1 MSSFKIFDIA
11 GSGLSAQSVRLNTV
25 ASNLAN
31 ADSVSGDPS
40 TVYKARH
47 PVFQAVKA
55 SMAAQTLSSAGG
67 VSLSTGTDQSD
78 AAVRVSGIVESTA
91 DPTERYEPGNPLAN
105 ADGNVYSPNVNVIE
119 EMTDMISA
127 SRAYQN
133 NIEVMN
139 TSKEL
144 MMATLKLGA

>member
-1 MSSFKIFDIA
+1 MSSFKVFEIA

-31 ADSVSGDPS
+31 ADSVSGDPN

-47 PVFQAVKA
+47 PVFQAVH
-55 SMAAQTLSSAGG
+55 AAVGAQAQAQQAG
-67 VSLSTGTDQSD
+67 
-78 AAVRVSGIVESTA
+78 AAVRVTGIVESNA
-91 DPTERYEPGNPLAN
+91 PPTVRNDPGNPLAD
-105 ADGNVYSPNVNVIE
+105 AQGNVYAPNVNVIE

-133 NIEVMN
+133 DVEVMG
-139 TSKEL
+139 TAKDL
-144 MMATLKLGA
+144 MLATLKLGS

>member
-31 ADSVSGDPS
+31 ADSVSGDPA

-47 PVFQAVKA
+47 PVFQAIQQQLQGA
-55 SMAAQTLSSAGG
+55 SNLENHSEAT
-67 VSLSTGTDQSD
+67 
-78 AAVRVSGIVESTA
+78 VRVAGIVESQA
-91 DPTERYEPGNPLAN
+91 APQLRYDPGNPLAN
-105 ADGNVYSPNVNVIE
+105 AQGNVYAPNVNVIE

-127 SRAYQN
+127 SRAYQDN
-133 NIEVMN
+133 VEVMN
-139 TSKEL
+139 TSKDL
-144 MMATLKLGA
+144 MLATLKLGQ

>member
-1 MSSFKIFDIA
+1 MSSFKVFDIA

-31 ADSVSGDPS
+31 ADSVSGDPA

-47 PVFQAVKA
+47 PVFQAVH
-55 SMAAQTLSSAGG
+55 
-67 VSLSTGTDQSD
+67 
-78 AAVRVSGIVESTA
+78 AAVGAAAGARQQAGATVRVAGIVESQA
-91 DPTERYEPGNPLAN
+91 PPTVRNDPGNPLAD
-105 ADGNVYSPNVNVIE
+105 AQGNVYAPNVNVIE

-133 NIEVMN
+133 NVEVMS
-139 TSKEL
+139 TAKDL
-144 MMATLKLGA
+144 MLATLKLGD

>member
-47 PVFQAVKA
+47 PVFQAIQQQLQGAA
-55 SMAAQTLSSAGG
+55 SL
-67 VSLSTGTDQSD
+67 DNQSE
-78 AAVRVSGIVESTA
+78 ATVRVAGIVESQA
-91 DPTERYEPGNPLAN
+91 APQMRYDPGNPLAN
-105 ADGNVYSPNVNVIE
+105 AQGNIFAPNVNVIE

-127 SRAYQN
+127 SRAYQDN
-133 NIEVMN
+133 VEVMN
-139 TSKEL
+139 TSKDL
-144 MMATLKLGA
+144 MLATLKLGQS

>member
-47 PVFQAVKA
+47 PVFQAIQQQLQGA
-55 SMAAQTLSSAGG
+55 TNM
-67 VSLSTGTDQSD
+67 DNQSE
-78 AAVRVSGIVESTA
+78 ATVRVAGIVESQA
-91 DPTERYEPGNPLAN
+91 APQMRYDPGNPLAN
-105 ADGNVYSPNVNVIE
+105 AQGNVYAPNVNVIE

-127 SRAYQN
+127 SRAYQDN
-133 NIEVMN
+133 VEVMN
-139 TSKEL
+139 TSKDL
-144 MMATLKLGA
+144 MLATLKLGQ

>member
-11 GSGLSAQSVRLNTV
+11 GSGLSAESVRLNTI

-31 ADSVSGDPS
+31 ADSASNDPS

-47 PVFQAVKA
+47 PVFQAVQQA
-55 SMAAQTLSSAGG
+55 LTSF
-67 VSLSTGTDQSD
+67 STDSD
-78 AAVRVSGIVESTA
+78 AGAGSAVRVSGIVESN
-91 DPTERYEPGNPLAN
+91 DPPTVTHDPGNPLAD
-105 ADGNVYSPNVNVIE
+105 AQGNVYSPNVNIIE

-127 SRAYQN
+127 SRAYQDN
-133 NIEVMN
+133 VEVMN

-144 MMATLKLGA
+144 MLDTLKLGQS

>member
-47 PVFQAVKA
+47 PVFRAIQQQLQGAA
-55 SMAAQTLSSAGG
+55 SL
-67 VSLSTGTDQSD
+67 DNQSE
-78 AAVRVSGIVESTA
+78 ATVRVAGIVESQA
-91 DPTERYEPGNPLAN
+91 APQLRYDPGNPLAN
-105 ADGNVYSPNVNVIE
+105 AQGNVYAPNVNVIE

-127 SRAYQN
+127 SRAYQDN
-133 NIEVMN
+133 VEVMN
-139 TSKEL
+139 TSKDL
-144 MMATLKLGA
+144 LLATLKLGQS

>member
-1 MSSFKIFDIA
+1 MPSFRIFDIA

-31 ADSVSGDPS
+31 ADSVSGDPN

-47 PVFQAVKA
+47 PVFQAVH
-55 SMAAQTLSSAGG
+55 
-67 VSLSTGTDQSD
+67 
-78 AAVRVSGIVESTA
+78 AAVGAAANSAQQQSGATVRVAGIVESQAT
-91 DPTERYEPGNPLAN
+91 PTVRNDPGNPLAD
-105 ADGNVYSPNVNVIE
+105 AQGNVYAPNVNVIE

-133 NIEVMN
+133 DVEVMS
-139 TSKEL
+139 TAKDL
-144 MMATLKLGA
+144 MLATLKLGD

>member
-47 PVFQAVKA
+47 PVFQAVQQQ
-55 SMAAQTLSSAGG
+55 MQG
-67 VSLSTGTDQSD
+67 VANLENKSE
-78 AAVRVSGIVESTA
+78 AAVKVAGITESQA
-91 DPTERYEPGNPLAN
+91 APQMRYDPGNPLAN
-105 ADGNVYSPNVNVIE
+105 AQGNVFAPNVNVIE

-127 SRAYQN
+127 SRAYQDN
-133 NIEVMN
+133 VEVMN
-139 TSKEL
+139 TSKDL
-144 MMATLKLGA
+144 MLATLKLGQS